1 MGKQRQGNHQ
11 ASIFYKDKSGNL
23 VLGDD
28 VINVWKQHFQKLLNG
43 EKSQVDLTETQI
55 VNTYGAKLPSNKKVR
70 EIIKQPKNNKIPGM
84 DNIMGENV

>member
-1 MGKQRQGNHQ
+1 MGKQRQGNQ

-43 EKSQVDLTETQI
+43 EI
-55 VNTYGAKLPSNKKVR
+55 
-70 EIIKQPKNNKIPGM
+70 
-84 DNIMGENV
+84 